1 MVYLLFIFLTNEIIP
16 IGRSNVAID
25 DILQMQQSYVF
36 STFIELSCSGSI
48 SIKNKVFSTFT
59 LIE

>member
-16 IGRSNVAID
+16 IGRSNDAID
-25 DILQMQQSYVF
+25 DILQMQQSYFF

-48 SIKNKVFSTFT
+48 SIRNKVFSKFK
-59 LIE
+59 IN